1 MWWLWRHPGEAASRT
16 SVDCKQIDGPPRTS
30 QVTAVRAGGGPRQ
43 RRNPPGLACGMWAQ
57 DCNNPIL
64 GRIPRAPGSQLLP
77 QTPPSPASARTHLLG
92 RTAYL
97 SASWGSRRS
106 DGPTRCEGHTTNT
119 RPACVR
125 GPGPGGAGSGG
136 RRGVGEAHVLWKFNK
151 LMTWAR
157 EKSTPSGPAGPTPRK
172 PAHRTPTSPFSV
184 LRFGRR
190 EAQSPDSGV

>member
-136 RRGVGEAHVLWKFNK
+136 RRGVGGGTRSLEIQQAHDMGKGKVNTVRSSWPHPQEA
-151 LMTWAR
+151 
-157 EKSTPSGPAGPTPRK
+157 
-172 PAHRTPTSPFSV
+172 SPPHTHFPL
-184 LRFGRR
+184 LRPEVWTQGSA
-190 EAQSPDSGV
+190 EP